1 MTSGNYAYKMCS
13 VPIGSKE
20 TFNEKLKISFQILFC
35 SNMLK
40 YIYWNLASFITNEFP
55 FNYISKRRKRS
66 KAIQII
72 RSMKRGIERNHSHQS
87 NARHGKMS
95 FVTVQ
100 FVYMSVGVTEF
111 FFSHSFRKH
120 FASIND
126 EVYSFRDLEPI
137 NHQFG
142 FTVTMI

>member
-1 MTSGNYAYKMCS
+1 MEETKKCNNIYYNAVVIEMTSGNYAYKTCS

-40 YIYWNLASFITNEFP
+40 YIYWNLASFITNKFP
-55 FNYISKRRKRS
+55 FNYISKERKRS
-66 KAIQII
+66 KQIQII

-87 NARHGKMS
+87 NARHGKTS

-100 FVYMSVGVTEF
+100 FVYVCRCYGIF
-111 FFSHSFRKH
+111 FFPF
-120 FASIND
+120 I
-126 EVYSFRDLEPI
+126 P
-137 NHQFG
+137 
-142 FTVTMI
+142 